1 MTRTRKRKKI
11 RKRRTRGG
19 VKKEYKFKRIKPK
32 KRTKEEVDAL
42 IKKFEDE
49 HGEGAYNEMSK
60 NPMIFWK
67 KKVEEKKEK
76 AKIKMKEKAEYEA
89 LEASILDAIKAERA
103 ILRDQSSNRN
113 ITQKVTSTIK
123 SIFGRKSKKRR
134 RKKTRKK
141 RRKKKKN

>member
-1 MTRTRKRKKI
+1 
-11 RKRRTRGG
+11 
-19 VKKEYKFKRIKPK
+19 
-32 KRTKEEVDAL
+32 
-42 IKKFEDE
+42 
-49 HGEGAYNEMSK
+49 
-60 NPMIFWK
+60 MIFWK

-123 SIFGRKSKKRR
+123 SIFGRKSKKSR

-141 RRKKKKN
+141 RRKKKKINQ